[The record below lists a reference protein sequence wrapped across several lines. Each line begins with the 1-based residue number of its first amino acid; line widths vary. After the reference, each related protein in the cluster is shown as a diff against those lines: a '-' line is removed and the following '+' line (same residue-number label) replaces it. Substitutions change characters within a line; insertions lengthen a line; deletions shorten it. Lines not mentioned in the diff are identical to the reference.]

1 MKKIYYNLLSCPPV
15 RIGRNM
21 LLLFIKYYRVV
32 ETLPLGYITRNR
44 AISILIILGILSSF
58 LLVTNFIFILD
69 KFSYF
74 NNILNF
80 ILVFFVFNVT
90 FIKFNMVVKIYY
102 FFLRGIPYF
111 IKEFRNQKN
120 KKILF
125 YLLSIYLIKSIL
137 ILLIS
142 MAVILR
148 SPMLIQTFIDN
159 VENGELII
167 IYSNLISVFLSL
179 LYIDYV
185 WEDEFKFRNPIN
197 GNIYL
202 FIFSLLLYILGFY
215 YLLNLFRHLELS
227 NTIYC
232 SDGGDESHFKNYQLN
247 ENKQKNI
254 NGSLSPHPI
263 RTGGEENT
271 SSLSDNVTESDIQ
284 RNMSRQENLNNGI
297 SAPSLQTNI
306 NVQANESNNPRFH
319 QEEPPHRTGRVVP
332 IAHCTLPSVRAGSD
346 GSVERTDRTSATIP
360 GRVMT
365 DIRNF
370 VDNYGLNTNLFSE
383 TEETDTGYD
392 SDATITPE
400 SLKANELGYDYRIS
414 KQLKMIKERTYNNI
428 EQYNQKFS
436 FWDMYAY
443 YSRLT
448 VKKEISL
455 TEFKKLVYQLFINA
469 DKQSTSNNL
478 IDSIYEFEYTVP
490 ARLLNKP
497 IYYNGKYSVLF
508 YLLDEYYV
516 KYEQKYCYSIN
527 NFYKEL
533 VTDFSD
539 YSIYR
544 NENILPKILDGI
556 TLNHKEQFTN
566 AYVEAYR
573 YLYESLQALPS
584 ICKYDVDL
592 VNYDPLF
599 YVAKTGDYLYEDQI
613 ILESLSKGSTIVVD
627 TSKYF
632 NYFIVKMEILK
643 RMSLL
648 DNSILDDLP
657 LAFSV
662 YNSILS
668 QCEDTIYYYDYFKGF
683 VLKYRIPNG
692 RIRIEITGCNSLTQ
706 LCQCTL
712 TSDKDLIKYYNDLIN
727 QMKI

>member
-1 MKKIYYNLLSCPPV
+1 
-15 RIGRNM
+15 
-21 LLLFIKYYRVV
+21 
-32 ETLPLGYITRNR
+32 
-44 AISILIILGILSSF
+44 
-58 LLVTNFIFILD
+58 
-69 KFSYF
+69 
-74 NNILNF
+74 
-80 ILVFFVFNVT
+80 
-90 FIKFNMVVKIYY
+90 MVVKIYY

-332 IAHCTLPSVRAGSD
+332 IAHCTLPSQWVRAGS
-346 GSVERTDRTSATIP
+346 GVATLGG
-360 GRVMT
+360 GR
-365 DIRNF
+365 
-370 VDNYGLNTNLFSE
+370 
-383 TEETDTGYD
+383 
-392 SDATITPE
+392 
-400 SLKANELGYDYRIS
+400 
-414 KQLKMIKERTYNNI
+414 
-428 EQYNQKFS
+428 
-436 FWDMYAY
+436 
-443 YSRLT
+443 
-448 VKKEISL
+448 
-455 TEFKKLVYQLFINA
+455 
-469 DKQSTSNNL
+469 
-478 IDSIYEFEYTVP
+478 
-490 ARLLNKP
+490 
-497 IYYNGKYSVLF
+497 
-508 YLLDEYYV
+508 
-516 KYEQKYCYSIN
+516 
-527 NFYKEL
+527 
-533 VTDFSD
+533 DF
-539 YSIYR
+539 
-544 NENILPKILDGI
+544 
-556 TLNHKEQFTN
+556 
-566 AYVEAYR
+566 
-573 YLYESLQALPS
+573 
-584 ICKYDVDL
+584 
-592 VNYDPLF
+592 
-599 YVAKTGDYLYEDQI
+599 
-613 ILESLSKGSTIVVD
+613 
-627 TSKYF
+627 
-632 NYFIVKMEILK
+632 
-643 RMSLL
+643 
-648 DNSILDDLP
+648 
-657 LAFSV
+657 
-662 YNSILS
+662 
-668 QCEDTIYYYDYFKGF
+668 
-683 VLKYRIPNG
+683 
-692 RIRIEITGCNSLTQ
+692 TQ
-706 LCQCTL
+706 RVRAG
-712 TSDKDLIKYYNDLIN
+712 
-727 QMKI
+727 